1 MQEIDRYIRRH
12 QNFSKITSALFYAL
26 AVAFALNF
34 FWESGGIYASGITGA
49 AQLLATVTKHTALPL
64 STPLM
69 ITVLNAPLFV
79 LAWRKIGHHFTMFT
93 MLAVILSSI
102 MIKLVA
108 PRTLISDPI
117 ICAIFGAIFN
127 GIGTGLALRNG
138 ISTGGIDIIGIT
150 LRKKTG
156 KSVGTINIVFNVL
169 ILIAAGF
176 VYSWPHAFYSA
187 LGIFINGRVIDMIY
201 TRDRRLQVMIVTSR
215 PKAVI
220 AQIQNEM
227 PRGITIVH
235 DAEGAYK
242 HQEKTILFTVISQFE
257 IYDLENA
264 MKLAD
269 PNAFISI
276 TSAVKIIGRFIEPK
290 QE

>member
-1 MQEIDRYIRRH
+1 
-12 QNFSKITSALFYAL
+12 
-26 AVAFALNF
+26 
-34 FWESGGIYASGITGA
+34 
-49 AQLLATVTKHTALPL
+49 
-64 STPLM
+64 M
-69 ITVLNAPLFV
+69 ITVLNAPLFI
-79 LAWRKIGHHFTMFT
+79 LAWRKIGHHFTLFT
-93 MLAVILSSI
+93 ILSVVLSSLFLK
-102 MIKLVA
+102 MIAVNKLT
-108 PRTLISDPI
+108 PDPI

-138 ISTGGIDIIGIT
+138 ISTGGLDIIGIT

-156 KSVGTINIVFNVL
+156 KSVGTINIAFNVL

-176 VYSWPHAFYSA
+176 IYSWPHALYSA

-201 TRDRRLQVMIVTSR
+201 TKDRRLQVMIVTGK

-220 AQIQNEM
+220 TQIQNEM

-242 HQEKTILFTVISQFE
+242 RQEKTILFTVISQFE

-269 PNAFISI
+269 ANAFVSI

-290 QE
+290 Q

>member
-1 MQEIDRYIRRH
+1 MIELDRIVRRH
-12 QNFSKITSALFYAL
+12 QNFSRATSAFFYAL
-26 AVAFALNF
+26 SVAFALNF
-34 FWESGGIYASGITGA
+34 FWEPGGIYASGITGA
-49 AQLLATVTKHTALPL
+49 AQLVATITKHWAVPL
-64 STPLM
+64 STPVML
-69 ITVLNAPLFV
+69 TVLNAPLFI
-79 LAWRKIGHHFTMFT
+79 LAWRKIGHHFTIFT
-93 MLAVILSSI
+93 MLSVILSSI
-102 MIKLVA
+102 LIKVIVVK
-108 PRTLISDPI
+108 TVINDPI

-138 ISTGGIDIIGIT
+138 ISTGGLDILGIT

-156 KSVGTINIVFNVL
+156 RSVGTINIAFNVM

-187 LGIFINGRVIDMIY
+187 LGIFINGRVIDMLY

-220 AQIQNEM
+220 TQIQNEM

-269 PNAFISI
+269 EHAFVSI
-276 TSAVKIIGRFIEPK
+276 TSAVKIIGRFYEPK

>member
-1 MQEIDRYIRRH
+1 MEELDRIIRRH
-12 QNFSKITSALFYAL
+12 QNISKATSAFFYAV

-49 AQLLATVTKHTALPL
+49 AQLIATVTKHTALPL

-69 ITVLNAPLFV
+69 IVVLNLPLFV
-79 LAWRKIGHHFTMFT
+79 LAWRKIGHHFTLFT
-93 MLAVILSSI
+93 MLCVILSSI
-102 MIKLVA
+102 MIRLMVT
-108 PRTLISDPI
+108 RHLTTDPI
-117 ICAIFGAIFN
+117 ICAIFGAISN

-150 LRKKTG
+150 LRQKTG
-156 KSVGTINIVFNVL
+156 KSVGTINIAFNAM
-169 ILIAAGF
+169 ILLAAGF
-176 VYSWPHAFYSA
+176 IYDWPHALYSA

-201 TRDRRLQVMIVTSR
+201 TKDRRLQVMIVTSH

-220 AQIQNEM
+220 TQIQNEM

-257 IYDLENA
+257 IHDLENA

-269 PNAFISI
+269 PHAFISI

-290 QE
+290 Q

>member
-1 MQEIDRYIRRH
+1 MEELDRIIRRH
-12 QNFSKITSALFYAL
+12 QNLSKATSAFFYAL
-26 AVAFALNF
+26 SVAFALNF
-34 FWESGGIYASGITGA
+34 FWEPGGIYASGITGA
-49 AQLLATVTKHTALPL
+49 AQLVSTVTSHSPIHL

-69 ITVLNAPLFV
+69 ITVLNAPLFI
-79 LAWRKIGHHFTMFT
+79 LAWRKIGHHFTLFT
-93 MLAVILSSI
+93 ILSVVLSSLFLK
-102 MIKLVA
+102 MIAVNKLT
-108 PRTLISDPI
+108 PDPI

-138 ISTGGIDIIGIT
+138 ISTGGLDIIGIT

-156 KSVGTINIVFNVL
+156 KSVGTINIAFNVL

-176 VYSWPHAFYSA
+176 IYSWPHALYSA

-201 TRDRRLQVMIVTSR
+201 TKDRRLQVMIVTGK

-220 AQIQNEM
+220 TQIQNEM

-242 HQEKTILFTVISQFE
+242 RQEKTILFTVISQFE

-269 PNAFISI
+269 ANAFVSI

-290 QE
+290 Q